1 MSSLKIIAVNS
12 SPKREKGNTVK
23 ILNSFLEGA
32 KEAGAETH
40 LEHIYG
46 QEINPCSACYS
57 CWFKTQGECAQKDD
71 MKKIFNKVKESDILV
86 FCTPL
91 YFYGVSGVMKNFI
104 DRLLPLGT
112 PYVEI
117 KDDYV
122 RKSVRDGIK
131 ILKMVVVSS
140 CGLPGLNQFDAM
152 GNYFVNLEKYS
163 GIEFSGALLRPN
175 FRGAS
180 THSEIYSA
188 SKKAGA
194 QLVEEGTISSK
205 VLDIISTPFTT
216 NEEFVETTNKR
227 KV

>member
-1 MSSLKIIAVNS
+1 MSSIKIIAVNS
-12 SPKREKGNTVK
+12 SPKKEKGNTVK

-57 CWFKTQGECAQKDD
+57 CWFQTPGECAQKDD
-71 MKKIFNKVKESDILV
+71 MKKIFDKFKESDILV

-104 DRLLPLGT
+104 DRLLPGGT
-112 PYVEI
+112 PFVEI

-122 RKSVRDGIK
+122 RKSTRGSIK
-131 ILKMVVVSS
+131 MPKMVVVSS

-152 GNYFVNLEKYS
+152 VNYFENLEKYT
-163 GIEFSGALLRPN
+163 GMEFSGALLRPN

-180 THSEIYSA
+180 MHSEIFSA
-188 SKKAGA
+188 SKKAGT

-205 VLDIISTPFTT
+205 VLDKISTPFTT
-216 NEEFVETTNKR
+216 NEEYVETTNKI